1 MAEKESPK
9 LNLEEP
15 LGTGSGSG
23 LKSKMSESNR
33 KLLIFIKFILGVCL
47 LPFVYTVS
55 VSFLKQ
61 FSLIDPA
68 IQNNFWW
75 GVVTFILIYL
85 FVWEP
90 VIIYVK
96 GQKLLELI
104 FTFFKPLVRVAPY
117 LLPIYTILL
126 VIIYGVISWTIKGL
140 FGYFIFFLGFTIAF
154 HLVFSA
160 KTLRSKKEDFF
171 KTNYL
176 FGFSLVYILNLLVLS
191 FALGN
196 IFDKFSFVALCTDS
210 YQIAQDIFNAVFTQ
224 LFINK

>member
-1 MAEKESPK
+1 MAEKESLK
-9 LNLEEP
+9 LNLEES

-23 LKSKMSESNR
+23 LKPKMSESAR
-33 KLLIFIKFILGVCL
+33 KLFVFIKFILGVCL

-90 VIIYVK
+90 VNIYIK

-104 FTFFKPLVRVAPY
+104 FIFFKPLVRVAPY

-126 VIIYGVISWTIKGL
+126 VIIYGVISWAFKGL
-140 FGYFIFFLGFTIAF
+140 FGYFIFLLGFTIAF

-176 FGFSLVYILNLLVLS
+176 FGFSLVYILNILVLS
-191 FALGN
+191 FALGS
-196 IFDKFSFVALCTDS
+196 IFNKFSFVTLCQDS
-210 YQIAQDIFNAVFTQ
+210 YQIAQDIFNTVFTQ